1 MFGFTR
7 RRRFEDAV
15 LEEMAYMLDLHGLS
29 PRAVE
34 EARARAR
41 RPGLPGARVRVIQE
55 AASRLADR
63 LSREAARQRAP
74 LAFRV

>member
-15 LEEMAYMLDLHGLS
+15 LEEMAYMLDLHGLT

-34 EARARAR
+34 EARAR
-41 RPGLPGARVRVIQE
+41 RPGLPEGGFGS
-55 AASRLADR
+55 SRKRPSGWQTA
-63 LSREAARQRAP
+63 
-74 LAFRV
+74 

>member
-1 MFGFTR
+1 MFGFGR
-7 RRRFEDAV
+7 RRRFETAV
-15 LEEMAYMLDLHGLS
+15 LEEMAYMLDVYGLT
-29 PRAVE
+29 PRVVE

-41 RPGLPGARVRVIQE
+41 RPGLSAGRVRVLQE

-74 LAFRV
+74 LAFRT